1 MQGPF
6 VGVQVLL
13 GKQGSLTGSFVKKR
27 EISYPIT
34 EAGYD
39 AYAQSW
45 RWSLMAAAPAAR
57 ECERKGRGDGG
68 GKRAS
73 TCERER
79 VGEGSTVDISE
90 IYHVSES

>member
-1 MQGPF
+1 M
-6 VGVQVLL
+6 GVQVLL

-68 GKRAS
+68 G
-73 TCERER
+73 RER
-79 VGEGSTVDISE
+79 ARARESEWVREALSTF
-90 IYHVSES
+90 